1 VLTITNRLHAS
12 IFTLLS
18 DGALLVVDDGSDK
31 MRALCRDFG
40 IPSIR
45 ISGPPDA
52 AVIAKTLTAAL
63 NFDRKARKKAMVR
76 IARRAQGNLLALGGH
91 AGTQRS
97 TDLVWSR
104 RKARL
109 PRAKRLSLAIQLA
122 VSGLM
127 PHIIRPFMSL
137 TKSRC
142 PWPPR
147 PRNSM
152 LPPSR

>member
-1 VLTITNRLHAS
+1 MLTITNRLHAS

-91 AGTQRS
+91 AGTQPLDR
-97 TDLVWSR
+97 
-104 RKARL
+104 
-109 PRAKRLSLAIQLA
+109 
-122 VSGLM
+122 SGLVAAQ
-127 PHIIRPFMSL
+127 S
-137 TKSRC
+137 
-142 PWPPR
+142 
-147 PRNSM
+147 
-152 LPPSR
+152 PSAARQAP